1 MPYCK
6 LFYHMVWA
14 TKSREPLLTPEVE
27 PLVHDFLR
35 SKASGLG
42 AVVYA
47 LNGIPDHVHL
57 VVSLPPTIAVAT
69 FIGQVKA
76 VASTK
81 INKSHVTPQPFSWQD
96 EYGAFSFEAQ
106 RLRHYVDY
114 VSRQKEHHAERTLI
128 PALER
133 IQKKE

>member
-6 LFYHMVWA
+6 LFYHMVWV
-14 TKSREPLLTPEVE
+14 TKSREPLLTPQVE
-27 PLVHDFLR
+27 PLAYDFLR

-47 LNGIPDHVHL
+47 LSGMLDHVHL
-57 VVSLPPTIAVAT
+57 VVSLPPTIAVST
-69 FIGQVKA
+69 FVGQVKA

-81 INKSHVTPQPFSWQD
+81 INKSNVTPQPFSWQD

-114 VSRQKEHHAERTLI
+114 VTRQKEHHAKRKLI

-133 IQKKE
+133 TRNKE